1 MAAKVSIVL
10 CTYNGAKYIK
20 EQLDSILSQ
29 TYPLYE
35 IIVQDDDSI
44 DETVE
49 IINEYATKNP
59 LIKVYKNESGHG
71 VNGNFLSAMQRAT
84 GDFVAI
90 SDQDDIWE
98 PTKIEQQV
106 HAIGDKMLC
115 SGFSRPFSDDGSF
128 AYFDKRHRNTHLLR
142 MLFLCLPGHTL
153 LFRRELIDMLPPL
166 QHPIFTHSMYDAAL
180 CIIASAQE
188 SIVFIDE
195 ILVNFRRHADATT
208 YSDYHKSLPSWHN
221 AINNLWW
228 GATHF
233 GATRKKA
240 RLLFNSKLELLRYIK
255 VASKVAKT
263 AERVMELE
271 LKKGVLPFLELQYLF
286 AKNYKHLFHTEGS
299 GVLRLIRALLYP
311 IMQLHMYAD

>member
-49 IINEYATKNP
+49 ILNEYATKNP

-106 HAIGDKMLC
+106 HAIGNKMLC

-142 MLFLCLPGHTL
+142 MP
-153 LFRRELIDMLPPL
+153 
-166 QHPIFTHSMYDAAL
+166 S
-180 CIIASAQE
+180 SA
-188 SIVFIDE
+188 
-195 ILVNFRRHADATT
+195 
-208 YSDYHKSLPSWHN
+208 
-221 AINNLWW
+221 
-228 GATHF
+228 
-233 GATRKKA
+233 
-240 RLLFNSKLELLRYIK
+240 
-255 VASKVAKT
+255 
-263 AERVMELE
+263 
-271 LKKGVLPFLELQYLF
+271 
-286 AKNYKHLFHTEGS
+286 
-299 GVLRLIRALLYP
+299 
-311 IMQLHMYAD
+311 